1 MIAYLR
7 GICQAVDAESLVV
20 DVHGVGYLVFA
31 SERDLAQHRV
41 GGDAQVL
48 VHTVVREDALLLYG
62 FCESAAREVFRAL
75 LTVPGVGP
83 KGALAL
89 LSVLTPAEI
98 VAAVHGDR
106 VAQLIRAKGIGKRL
120 AETIVVKLRDRLAL
134 EFGTAVE
141 AVPPGPAVPET
152 LARDLI
158 SALGNLGYKPAVA
171 DAAVDIAHKAAPEA
185 DFDTLLRASLA
196 LLRRPG

>member
-7 GICQAVDAESLVV
+7 GICQALDAESLVV
-20 DVHGVGYLVFA
+20 DVHGVGYLVFC
-31 SERDLAQHRV
+31 SERDLARHHL
-41 GGDAQVL
+41 GGDVELL

-62 FCESAAREVFRAL
+62 FADAAGRDVFRGL

-106 VAQLIRAKGIGKRL
+106 VAQLTRAKGIGKRL
-120 AETIVVKLRDRLAL
+120 AETIVVKLRDRLAIEL
-134 EFGTAVE
+134 GAGAQTPTQVPVAAGT
-141 AVPPGPAVPET
+141 
-152 LARDLI
+152 ARDLV
-158 SALGNLGYKPAVA
+158 SALGNLGYKPTVA
-171 DAAVDIAHKAAPEA
+171 DAAVDMALKANPDA
-185 DFDTLLRASLA
+185 DFDALLRASLA